1 LDEGQLAAQKK
12 YYIGKNRVG
21 DERSQQVS
29 VVVLSSRQVL
39 D

>member
-1 LDEGQLAAQKK
+1 LDEGQLAVQKK

-21 DERSQQVS
+21 DERSKQVS